1 MATNPIL
8 STAFTMNS
16 STTMKYRCLVAE
28 KDPSGNTVATIA
40 ERTLGTASENQV
52 TIRVA
57 YSSLN
62 YKDALAATGHPGVA
76 RKLPLVPGI
85 DAAGTVTASNSDRF
99 QVGDEV
105 LVFAPPFGTE
115 LDGGFSEYVI
125 VPDSWV
131 YKLPA
136 GLNLLEAMS
145 IGTGGFT
152 AAQSIDELLRHR
164 ITPSHGDIVVTGAT
178 GGVGIYAVKLLA
190 RLGYKV
196 VASSGKPHLVEWL
209 KQHGAAEVISRGDLD
224 DRTQRPLLSARWGG
238 AVDTVGGNTLAT
250 ILRGTKPYGCVTA
263 CGLVGGADLNMTVY
277 PFILRGVTLQGVDT
291 AGISREYRAD
301 IWQRLATSWRLPDL
315 DKLSYIV
322 PLDGLTEEIARILR
336 GEIAGRVVVKL

>member
-1 MATNPIL
+1 
-8 STAFTMNS
+8 MNS
-16 STTMKYRCLVAE
+16 SSSLKYRCLVAE
-28 KDPSGNTVATIA
+28 KDPAGNVLATIA
-40 ERTLGTASENQV
+40 ERNLGTPGENQV
-52 TIRVA
+52 TIRVSF
-57 YSSLN
+57 SSLN

-99 QVGDEV
+99 QVGEEV

-115 LDGGFSEYVI
+115 QDGGFSEFVI
-125 VPDSWV
+125 VPDAWV

-136 GLNLLEAMS
+136 GLSLLEAMS

-152 AAQSIDELLRHR
+152 AAQCIDELQRHR
-164 ITPSHGDIVVTGAT
+164 ITPGQGEIVVSGAT

-190 RLGYKV
+190 RLGYTV
-196 VASSGKPHLVEWL
+196 VASTGKPQLAEWL
-209 KQHGAAEVISRGDLD
+209 KQHGAAAVINRSDLD
-224 DRTQRPLLSARWGG
+224 DRTQRPLLSARWAG

-250 ILRGTKPYGCVTA
+250 ILRGTRPYGCVTA
-263 CGLVGGADLNMTVY
+263 CGLVGGADLNLTVY
-277 PFILRGVTLQGVDT
+277 PFILRGVALQGVDT
-291 AGISREYRAD
+291 AGISREYRSD
-301 IWQRLATSWRLPDL
+301 LWQRLATQWRIPDL

-322 PLDGLTEEIARILR
+322 PLEGLTEEIARILR